1 VSLLD
6 NARDQ
11 DLVSINPSR
20 GSPRPRISVV
30 IPTHERREEC
40 KRAISSALDQE
51 LPPLEVLVCD
61 DGSADRTQEELEAW
75 AADEPRLRYLRLP
88 RNFGA
93 PAAARNLGTQSA
105 RGEWVAFLD
114 DDDQWVPGKL
124 RIQAQAISTGGYDVV
139 ASDAIRASGGPYLGL
154 KSEVVPDR
162 AEFLRHNPIIT
173 STAVARRSI
182 LIAAGGFTDS
192 AIGMSITG
200 VEDYAAWLNLA
211 YRGASFLVLPD
222 ELVAYEDT
230 QETRVS
236 SAAARQE
243 AEVAAVRW
251 RLWLRRP
258 ADPAVLR
265 SALHATVMA
274 ARYRLRGG

>member
-1 VSLLD
+1 V
-6 NARDQ
+6 
-11 DLVSINPSR
+11 
-20 GSPRPRISVV
+20 GPRQPRISVV
-30 IPTHERREEC
+30 IPTYERLEEC
-40 KRAISSALDQE
+40 KRAVGSALNQDC
-51 LPPLEVLVCD
+51 PPLEVLVCD
-61 DGSADRTQEELEAW
+61 DGSADRTQDELEAW

-88 RNFGA
+88 RNFGG
-93 PAAARNLGTQSA
+93 PAVARNLGTQRA
-105 RGEWVAFLD
+105 QGEWVAFLD
-114 DDDQWVPGKL
+114 DDDEWVPGKL
-124 RIQAQAISTGGYDVV
+124 RIQGKAILTGRYDVV
-139 ASDAIRASGGPYLGL
+139 ASDAMRASGGPYFGL
-154 KSEVVPDR
+154 KRDVVPDR

-173 STAVARRSI
+173 STAVARQST

-192 AIGMSITG
+192 AIGISIK

-230 QETRVS
+230 QKTRLS
-236 SAAARQE
+236 SAAARRE

-265 SALHATVMA
+265 ASLHATVMA
-274 ARYRLRGG
+274 ARYRLGGG

>member
-1 VSLLD
+1 VS
-6 NARDQ
+6 
-11 DLVSINPSR
+11 PSQ
-20 GSPRPRISVV
+20 PRISVV
-30 IPTHERREEC
+30 IPTHERPEEC
-40 KRAISSALDQE
+40 KRAVGSALNQDW
-51 LPPLEVLVCD
+51 PPLEVLVCD
-61 DGSADRTQEELEAW
+61 DGSADRTQHELEAW

-88 RNFGA
+88 RNFGN

-114 DDDQWVPGKL
+114 DDDEWVPGKL
-124 RIQAQAISTGGYDVV
+124 RVQGKAILTGRYDVV
-139 ASDAIRASGGPYLGL
+139 ASDAMRTSGGPYFGL
-154 KSEVVPDR
+154 TSEVVPDR

-173 STAVARRSI
+173 STAVARRST
-182 LIAAGGFTDS
+182 LIAAGGFADS
-192 AIGMSITG
+192 AIGISIK

-230 QETRVS
+230 QENRLS
-236 SAAARQE
+236 GAAARRE

-258 ADPAVLR
+258 AYPAVLR
-265 SALHATVMA
+265 ASLHATAMA
-274 ARYRLRGG
+274 ARHRLRGG

>member
-1 VSLLD
+1 
-6 NARDQ
+6 
-11 DLVSINPSR
+11 
-20 GSPRPRISVV
+20 
-30 IPTHERREEC
+30 
-40 KRAISSALDQE
+40 
-51 LPPLEVLVCD
+51 VLVCD
-61 DGSADRTQEELEAW
+61 DGSADQTQAELEAW

-88 RNFGA
+88 RNFGG

-114 DDDQWVPGKL
+114 DDDEWVPGKL
-124 RIQAQAISTGGYDVV
+124 RVQGEAISTGRYDVV
-139 ASDAIRASGGPYLGL
+139 ASDAMRASGAPYFGL
-154 KSEVVPDR
+154 KSEVAPDR

-173 STAVARRSI
+173 STVVARRST
-182 LIAAGGFTDS
+182 LIAAGGFADS

-200 VEDYAAWLNLA
+200 VEDYATWLNLA

-222 ELVAYEDT
+222 ELVAYEDI
-230 QETRVS
+230 QQNRLS
-236 SAAARQE
+236 GAAARQE

-265 SALHATVMA
+265 ASVHATVMA
-274 ARYRLRGG
+274 ARHRLRGG

>member
-1 VSLLD
+1 M
-6 NARDQ
+6 
-11 DLVSINPSR
+11 
-20 GSPRPRISVV
+20 
-30 IPTHERREEC
+30 
-40 KRAISSALDQE
+40 
-51 LPPLEVLVCD
+51 
-61 DGSADRTQEELEAW
+61 
-75 AADEPRLRYLRLP
+75 
-88 RNFGA
+88 
-93 PAAARNLGTQSA
+93 
-105 RGEWVAFLD
+105 
-114 DDDQWVPGKL
+114 
-124 RIQAQAISTGGYDVV
+124 
-139 ASDAIRASGGPYLGL
+139 
-154 KSEVVPDR
+154 
-162 AEFLRHNPIIT
+162 
-173 STAVARRSI
+173 ARRST

-265 SALHATVMA
+265 ASLHATVTA
-274 ARYRLRGG
+274 ARSSAARGLAPPTSRE

>member
-1 VSLLD
+1 M
-6 NARDQ
+6 
-11 DLVSINPSR
+11 
-20 GSPRPRISVV
+20 SPGRPRISVV
-30 IPTHERREEC
+30 IPTHERLEEC
-40 KRAISSALDQE
+40 KRAVGSALNQDS
-51 LPPLEVLVCD
+51 PPLEVLVCD
-61 DGSADRTQEELEAW
+61 DGSADRTQDELEAW

-88 RNFGA
+88 RNFGN

-124 RIQAQAISTGGYDVV
+124 RVQGKAILTGRYDVV
-139 ASDAIRASGGPYLGL
+139 ASDAFRTSGGPYFGL
-154 KSEVVPDR
+154 TSQVVPDR

-173 STAVARRSI
+173 STAVARRST
-182 LIAAGGFTDS
+182 LIAAGGFADS
-192 AIGMSITG
+192 AIGISIK

-230 QETRVS
+230 RENRLS
-236 SAAARQE
+236 SAAARRE

-265 SALHATVMA
+265 ASLHATAMA
-274 ARYRLRGG
+274 ARHRLRGG